1 MFPDARSRNARLG
14 FALIYPDRHGRNVMR
29 VVRIAPGPLNIS
41 TARSRGQRATAE
53 LSADVGTL
61 LWLQVG
67 QVHASRIGDD
77 DNKSLKQVKFQTGD
91 LLDVAVF

>member
-1 MFPDARSRNARLG
+1 M
-14 FALIYPDRHGRNVMR
+14 
-29 VVRIAPGPLNIS
+29 
-41 TARSRGQRATAE
+41 
-53 LSADVGTL
+53 
-61 LWLQVG
+61 LQVG

>member
-1 MFPDARSRNARLG
+1 MSCAWYAP
-14 FALIYPDRHGRNVMR
+14 PPPPC
-29 VVRIAPGPLNIS
+29 APGHL
-41 TARSRGQRATAE
+41 TCMERSIGAVLSE
-53 LSADVGTL
+53 LLADRGTL
-61 LWLQVG
+61 RWLQVG